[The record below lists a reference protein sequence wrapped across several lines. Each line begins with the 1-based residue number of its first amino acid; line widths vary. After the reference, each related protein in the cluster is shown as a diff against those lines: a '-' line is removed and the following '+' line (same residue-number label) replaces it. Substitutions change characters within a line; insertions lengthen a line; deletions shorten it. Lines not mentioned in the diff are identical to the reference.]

1 MDFQQIIG
9 HEDIIKH
16 FKCSIEMG
24 RIGHAYIICGEED
37 SGKQTLAASFA
48 KTLQCEEHGPDPCN
62 SCQSCLQADSG
73 NHPDIITV
81 THEKPLV
88 VSVDDIRDQVV
99 NSIATK
105 PYKSKYKIYIIEDGQ
120 LMNTQA
126 QNALLKTI
134 EEPPEYGII
143 IILTT
148 SLDKLLP
155 TVISR
160 CITLNIRPVKER
172 DIYDYLT
179 EHFALNK
186 EKANFCVEYA
196 QGNLGKA
203 IKLATNEEYNALIQS
218 VIKLETE
225 IYDMDM
231 ERIAEV
237 IADCEK
243 NYKVSINEYLDLM
256 MMWYRDILMLKVTG
270 KIDKIMYREQYSVIK
285 KQANYLSYNELED
298 KAQAIDKAKIRL
310 NANAKFEDVMRL
322 LILTLKEI

>member
-16 FKCSIEMG
+16 FKASIEMD
-24 RIGHAYIICGEED
+24 RIGHAYIICGEEE
-37 SGKQTLAASFA
+37 SGKRTLSASFA
-48 KTLQCEEHGPDPCN
+48 KTLQCEQHGPDPCN
-62 SCQSCLQADSG
+62 RCQSCLQADSG
-73 NHPDIITV
+73 NHPDIIRV
-81 THEKPLV
+81 EHEKPQV
-88 VSVDDIRDQVV
+88 VSVDDIRTQVV
-99 NSIATK
+99 DTISVK

-120 LMNTQA
+120 LMNAQA

-134 EEPPEYGII
+134 EEPPEYGVI

-172 DIYDYLT
+172 DIYDYLM
-179 EHFALNK
+179 EHFSLDK
-186 EKANFCVEYA
+186 DKANFCVEYA

-203 IKLATNEEYNALIQS
+203 IKLATNEEYQELLQS
-218 VIKLETE
+218 VIRLETD
-225 IYDMDM
+225 IFDMDM
-231 ERIAEV
+231 ESIAQA

-243 NYKVSINEYLDLM
+243 YKVSIYEYLDLM
-256 MMWYRDILMLKVTG
+256 LMWYRDILMLKVTG
-270 KIDKIMYREQYSVIK
+270 KIDKIMYREEYSTIK

-298 KAQAIDKAKIRL
+298 KAQAIDKAKVRL
-310 NANAKFEDVMRL
+310 AANARFEDVMRL

>member
-16 FKCSIEMG
+16 FKASIEMD
-24 RIGHAYIICGEED
+24 RIGHAYIICGEEE
-37 SGKQTLAASFA
+37 SGKRTLSASFA
-48 KTLQCEEHGPDPCN
+48 KTLQCEQHGPDPCN
-62 SCQSCLQADSG
+62 RCQSCLQADSG
-73 NHPDIITV
+73 NHPDIIRV
-81 THEKPLV
+81 KHEKPQV
-88 VSVDDIRDQVV
+88 VSVDDIRTQVV
-99 NSIATK
+99 DTISVK

-120 LMNTQA
+120 LLNAQA

-134 EEPPEYGII
+134 EEPPEYGVI

-172 DIYDYLT
+172 DIYDYLM
-179 EHFALNK
+179 EHFSLDK
-186 EKANFCVEYA
+186 DKANFCVEYA

-203 IKLATNEEYNALIQS
+203 IKLATNEEYQELLQS
-218 VIKLETE
+218 VIRLETD
-225 IYDMDM
+225 IFDMDM
-231 ERIAEV
+231 ESIAQA

-243 NYKVSINEYLDLM
+243 YKVSIYEYLDLM
-256 MMWYRDILMLKVTG
+256 LMWYRDILMLKVTG
-270 KIDKIMYREQYSVIK
+270 KIDKIMYREEYSTIK

-298 KAQAIDKAKIRL
+298 KAQAIDKAKVRL
-310 NANAKFEDVMRL
+310 AANARFEDVMRL

>member
-16 FKCSIEMG
+16 FKASIEMD
-24 RIGHAYIICGEED
+24 RIAHAYIICGEEE
-37 SGKQTLAASFA
+37 SGKRTLSASFA
-48 KTLQCEEHGPDPCN
+48 KTLQCEQHGPDPCN
-62 SCQSCLQADSG
+62 RCQSCLQADSG
-73 NHPDIITV
+73 NHPDIIRV
-81 THEKPLV
+81 KHENPQS
-88 VSVDDIRDQVV
+88 VSVDDIRTHVV
-99 NSIATK
+99 DTISVK

-120 LMNTQA
+120 LMNAQA

-134 EEPPEYGII
+134 EEPPEYGVI

-172 DIYDYLT
+172 DIYDYLM
-179 EHFALNK
+179 EHFSLDK
-186 EKANFCVEYA
+186 DKANFCVEYA

-203 IKLATNEEYNALIQS
+203 IKLATNEEYQELLQS
-218 VIKLETE
+218 VIRLETD
-225 IYDMDM
+225 IFDMDM
-231 ERIAEV
+231 ESIAQA

-243 NYKVSINEYLDLM
+243 YKVSIYEYLDLM
-256 MMWYRDILMLKVTG
+256 QMWYRDILMLKVTG
-270 KIDKIMYREQYSVIK
+270 KIDKIMYREEYSTIK

-310 NANAKFEDVMRL
+310 AANARFEDVMRL

>member
-16 FKCSIEMG
+16 FKASIEMD
-24 RIGHAYIICGEED
+24 RIGHAYIICGEEE
-37 SGKQTLAASFA
+37 SGKRTLSASFA
-48 KTLQCEEHGPDPCN
+48 KTLQCEQHGPDPCN
-62 SCQSCLQADSG
+62 RCQSCLQADSG
-73 NHPDIITV
+73 NHPDIIRV
-81 THEKPLV
+81 KHEKPQV
-88 VSVDDIRDQVV
+88 VSVDDIRTQVV
-99 NSIATK
+99 DTISVK

-120 LMNTQA
+120 LMNAQA

-134 EEPPEYGII
+134 EEPPEYGVI

-172 DIYDYLT
+172 DIYDYLM
-179 EHFALNK
+179 EHFSLDK
-186 EKANFCVEYA
+186 DKANFCVEYA

-203 IKLATNEEYNALIQS
+203 IKLATNEEYQELLQS
-218 VIKLETE
+218 VIRLETD
-225 IYDMDM
+225 IFDMDM
-231 ERIAEV
+231 ESIAQA

-243 NYKVSINEYLDLM
+243 YKVSIYEYLDLM

-270 KIDKIMYREQYSVIK
+270 KIDKIMYREEYSTIK

-298 KAQAIDKAKIRL
+298 KAQAIDKAKVRL
-310 NANAKFEDVMRL
+310 AANARFEDVMRL